1 MFLLICCAS
10 KKRQVRPKFLFD
22 SQIGSQANSYTVG
35 FRQLKTALYDWTSFR
50 LSSSVPPSHR
60 QSSRF
65 YSSGAPSGGGWCEGV
80 LLYGSQK
87 SAGSSALRAFSA
99 SNACFARD
107 EPASKRIGGVGFSR
121 KPPKLR
127 SWHCTQP
134 RAAKATAG
142 VSVVGK
148 MTSIPRAAAIVV
160 NALLMSGA
168 RSAPR

>member
-22 SQIGSQANSYTVG
+22 SQIGSRANSYTVG
-35 FRQLKTALYDWTSFR
+35 FRQWKTALYDWTFFR
-50 LSSSVPPSHR
+50 LSSSVP
-60 QSSRF
+60 
-65 YSSGAPSGGGWCEGV
+65 PSGGGWCEGV
-80 LLYGSQK
+80 LLYGK
-87 SAGSSALRAFSA
+87 KKTAGSSALRAFSA
-99 SNACFARD
+99 SNACFARN
-107 EPASKRIGGVGFSR
+107 EPAFKRIGGVGLSR